1 LYDVEAVAR
10 LDLVRTLR
18 DLGLPLESIRA
29 LLNPQTSL
37 SEVAAVTVDAVVGDL
52 LWPAGGGLE
61 VIHGREVLGRHLRVL
76 VGKGRRNAARAMA
89 GSPRSLKA
97 TKPRF
102 TTALGHTDRDPGG
115 GACELEVVRFRR
127 PSDSA

>member
-1 LYDVEAVAR
+1 M
-10 LDLVRTLR
+10 
-18 DLGLPLESIRA
+18 
-29 LLNPQTSL
+29 

-61 VIHGREVLGRHLRVL
+61 AIHGREVLGRQGRLLRVL

-97 TKPRF
+97 TMPRF
-102 TTALGHTDRDPGG
+102 TAALGHTDRDPGG